1 MTNEQLIK
9 SSLFFCMLS
18 TLHVY
23 KYIKNLR
30 AKINE
35 DILQNATKGG
45 YRLNMP

>member
-23 KYIKNLR
+23 KYIKKKNQKKFFSKDLVLLPTF
-30 AKINE
+30 I
-35 DILQNATKGG
+35 I
-45 YRLNMP
+45 